1 MPASA
6 GIQWLCV
13 FCERRW
19 TPAFAGVTV
28 QALVVTVQVWVVTI
42 QALVVTI
49 QALVVTVHASVVT
62 VQVSMVTD
70 KNLFAALDFRVRC
83 NPHTQCIE
91 FDEATGIRLIVGA
104 AIFIKRRDVHVK
116 QRISF

>member
-13 FCERRW
+13 LCERRW

-28 QALVVTVQVWVVTI
+28 QAW
-42 QALVVTI
+42 
-49 QALVVTVHASVVT
+49 VVTVHASVVT

-70 KNLFAALDFRVRC
+70 KILFATLDLGIRC
-83 NPHTQCIE
+83 NPHTQRIE
-91 FDEATGIRLIVGA
+91 FDKATGIRLIVGS

-116 QRISF
+116 Q

>member
-1 MPASA
+1 MPALA

-19 TPAFAGVTV
+19 TPAFAGVTI
-28 QALVVTVQVWVVTI
+28 QALVVTV
-42 QALVVTI
+42 

-70 KNLFAALDFRVRC
+70 KNLFATLDLRVRC
-83 NPHTQCIE
+83 NPHTQCVE
-91 FDEATGIRLIVGA
+91 FDEATSVRLIVSA
-104 AIFIKRRDVHVK
+104 TIFIKRCDIHVK
-116 QRISF
+116 K

>member
-13 FCERRW
+13 LCERRW

-28 QALVVTVQVWVVTI
+28 QAW
-42 QALVVTI
+42 
-49 QALVVTVHASVVT
+49 VVTVHASVVT

-70 KNLFAALDFRVRC
+70 KILFATLDLGVRC
-83 NPHTQCIE
+83 NPHTQRIE
-91 FDEATGIRLIVGA
+91 FDKATGIRLIVGA